1 MIGYAGADW
10 EFGISSTLRY
20 RNWSL
25 SFDIAG
31 RVGGVI
37 RSDLNARMIEA
48 GTHKLTAAPE
58 RELDWTKT
66 PSYIPSN
73 AVVVVDGDI

>member
-58 RELDWTKT
+58 CRRRERSSRRFCPW
-66 PSYIPSN
+66 I
-73 AVVVVDGDI
+73 

>member
-1 MIGYAGADW
+1 MPAPDW

-37 RSDLNARMIEA
+37 RS
-48 GTHKLTAAPE
+48 TS
-58 RELDWTKT
+58 T
-66 PSYIPSN
+66 P
-73 AVVVVDGDI
+73 V